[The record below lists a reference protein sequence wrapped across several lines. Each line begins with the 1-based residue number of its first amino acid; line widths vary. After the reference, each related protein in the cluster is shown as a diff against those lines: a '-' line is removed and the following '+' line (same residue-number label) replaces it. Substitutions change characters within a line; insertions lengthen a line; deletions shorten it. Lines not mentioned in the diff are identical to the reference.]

1 MVTGDLPFLTKGPF
15 AIFFGGAAI
24 IPQLSSEPAGNHFS
38 ILFLASMGLHI
49 IMIIFKKLKKK
60 TLPTQQR
67 LKEIVVGNFLNV
79 FSSLL
84 ILAVLSVLTFGLL
97 NHFYTIHKNSAVPE
111 EKIQKSPKEF
121 WKNLLVLNM
130 VETMFQSFSFLTNP
144 ALR

>member
-38 ILFLASMGLHI
+38 ILFLASMALHI
-49 IMIIFKKLKKK
+49 FMIIFKKLKMKK
-60 TLPTQQR
+60 LPTHQQ

-79 FSSLL
+79 FSRLL
-84 ILAVLSVLTFGLL
+84 ILAVLPVLTFGVM
-97 NHFYTIHKNSAVPE
+97 NHFYSIDKNSALTE
-111 EKIQKSPKEF
+111 EKIQKSPQEF